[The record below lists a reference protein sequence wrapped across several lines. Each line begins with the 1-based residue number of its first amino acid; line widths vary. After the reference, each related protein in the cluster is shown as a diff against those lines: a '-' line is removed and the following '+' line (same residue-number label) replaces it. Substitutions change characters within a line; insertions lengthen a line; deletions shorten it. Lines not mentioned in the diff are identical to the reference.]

1 MKQTIRLRENE
12 HRRMIAES
20 VRRVLNETDNNSFED
35 DFPIFSKY
43 EDNLIECNNQI
54 RDYAQLMQKSPS
66 AYERKLGDNIEYHAG
81 FIEAYACQPYEDN
94 LVVFTPK

>member
-12 HRRMIAES
+12 LRRMIAES

-35 DFPIFSKY
+35 DFPIISKY

-54 RDYAQLMQKSPS
+54 RDYAQLMQKS
-66 AYERKLGDNIEYHAG
+66 HAG